1 MRVLWVCNII
11 LPKIAQHLNPG
22 NVHTGGGWMTGYLN
36 GILTVPEVTLGVCF
50 PMPGTETVVKGQVDS
65 IAYYGFAYRLH
76 KPEQYFPELEDQFRE
91 IIRDFQPDIVHIFGT
106 EYAHSLSAVRAFD
119 RPERTV
125 INIQGLTSV
134 YAGHYMAGVPVKV
147 QQMHTFRDWIRRD
160 NLRDQEKKFEKRGR
174 YEIEALQGAGHIIG
188 RTHWDKACTEWINPQ
203 ATYHFLNET
212 LRDTFYEKQASWN
225 LDTCER
231 YSLFISRGEFP
242 IKGFHLVLEAM
253 HLLKNEYPQMHL
265 YVSGGDVT
273 RADSLKDRLRQNSY
287 GRYLRTLIQRY
298 QLEENI
304 TFTGYLD
311 EKAMCE
317 QFLKSHIFVSPSSVE
332 NESNSISEAKLL
344 GVPVIASFVG
354 GVTDRIRHK
363 ESGFLYPYDAPY
375 MLAHYIREL
384 FENDQM
390 ALRFS
395 REGYEDAC
403 RLHDKA
409 VNRDRAMEIYH
420 EIMSR

>member
-1 MRVLWVCNII
+1 
-11 LPKIAQHLNPG
+11 
-22 NVHTGGGWMTGYLN
+22 
-36 GILTVPEVTLGVCF
+36 
-50 PMPGTETVVKGQVDS
+50 
-65 IAYYGFAYRLH
+65 
-76 KPEQYFPELEDQFRE
+76 
-91 IIRDFQPDIVHIFGT
+91 
-106 EYAHSLSAVRAFD
+106 
-119 RPERTV
+119 
-125 INIQGLTSV
+125 
-134 YAGHYMAGVPVKV
+134 MAGVPVKV
-147 QQMHTFRDWIRRD
+147 QQMRTFRDWIRRD

-253 HLLKNEYPQMHL
+253 HLLKNEYPQLHL

-287 GRYLRTLIQRY
+287 GRYLRTLIQKY